1 MRVLYGPR
9 FLPIPYW
16 AQYEYPTLSIAFSIS
31 ANSYRGIITS
41 QFQCN
46 ATTLHQHTSEYWIVK
61 ILLVTTSNRLGLFQQ
76 AIILFPFIYGI
87 WLT

>member
-1 MRVLYGPR
+1 MPTLDFVNFGGFRGFRFLDPPAPMRVLYGPR

-46 ATTLHQHTSEYWIVK
+46 ATTLHQHTSEY
-61 ILLVTTSNRLGLFQQ
+61 
-76 AIILFPFIYGI
+76 
-87 WLT
+87 